1 MSEQVVSHN
10 VSCEYIGDQRLGIMV
25 YRNMLPKELDIIGRL
40 ERTIG
45 ESTTAPYM
53 WMEALVGHEQKM
65 PEYRD
70 CVDCKISEQLAQSA
84 PAQFAE
90 ITKIWQDTTDRLIPC
105 LRHYE
110 SLYNVK
116 MEFMEAINYIRY
128 TSGQHFQVHTD
139 HGFSYTCTISSIMY
153 LNDDY
158 EGGELF
164 FPYFQLK
171 FKPEAGDI
179 ILFPSTYIFAHA
191 ALPVTSGTKYSAVT
205 MFDYNDKNHNVG
217 QSYGSP
223 QQPSTASRGVSD
235 GWSLNK

>member
-1 MSEQVVSHN
+1 MSEQAVNHN

-84 PAQFAE
+84 PAQFSE

-116 MEFMEAINYIRY
+116 MEFMEAINYVRY
-128 TSGQHFQVHTD
+128 TPGQHFQVHTD

-179 ILFPSTYIFAHA
+179 VLFPSTYIFAHA

-223 QQPSTASRGVSD
+223 QQPATASRGVSD
-235 GWSLNK
+235 GWSLSK